1 MPATI
6 HSSKPAVSDRAEGK
20 DLDLKAKAQ
29 AIIAK
34 RKTLLDRLAKQ

>member
-6 HSSKPAVSDRAEGK
+6 HSSTSAASDRMESQN
-20 DLDLKAKAQ
+20 LDLKTKAQ